1 MKKLRIT
8 KIRIVGN
15 KDFPCDILVDNI
27 AVFRMRTAFTFKTNA
42 KNVMF
47 TYYDGE
53 NKIDE
58 LNKEALK

>member
-15 KDFPCDILVDNI
+15 KDFPCDILIDNI
-27 AVFRMRTAFTFKTNA
+27 AVFRMRTAITFKTNA

-47 TYYDGE
+47 IYYDGK
-53 NKIDE
+53 NKFDK

>member
-1 MKKLRIT
+1 MKKLRII
-8 KIRIVGN
+8 KIRVVGN
-15 KDFPCDILVDNI
+15 KDLPCDILVNNI
-27 AVFRMRTAFTFKTNA
+27 AVFRMRTAITFKTNA

-53 NKIDE
+53 NEIDE